1 MNLWNARP
9 VNRPSRQLD
18 RFPWRR
24 IGGGEGG
31 CEQAKATGMLDGLVV
46 EQQSRPCRALGGS
59 SGGQVLCSSEA
70 QEGVQVILLGAVE
83 GFLETIDTFL

>member
-46 EQQSRPCRALGGS
+46 EQQSGPCRAWH
-59 SGGQVLCSSEA
+59 
-70 QEGVQVILLGAVE
+70 
-83 GFLETIDTFL
+83 